1 MNELEDLL
9 LSANVIQED
18 STNWL
23 LSHLRERLW
32 TWEYKGGIPLHQCQH
47 LFRIG
52 VGVGG
57 GGQSSNE

>member
-1 MNELEDLL
+1 MNKLEDLL

-18 STNWL
+18 SSNWL

-32 TWEYKGGIPLHQCQH
+32 PWDYRGGIPLHQCQH
-47 LFRIG
+47 LSG

-57 GGQSSNE
+57 EGQSGNE